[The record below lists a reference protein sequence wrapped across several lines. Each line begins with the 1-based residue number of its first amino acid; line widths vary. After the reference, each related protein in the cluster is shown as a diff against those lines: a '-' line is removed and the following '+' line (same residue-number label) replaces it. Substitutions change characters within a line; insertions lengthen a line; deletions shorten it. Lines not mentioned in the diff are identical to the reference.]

1 MNKPDFTQVELL
13 HLITHHVGNKQRD
26 ESYTL
31 SDTETV
37 VDDDTRDYLL
47 SYFLQPF
54 NSEEYFNFAHTVSLD
69 LNAVNTVASRI
80 FEDPDK
86 FVEASHDLARLLFDQ
101 TTHPKVKAGELNIA
115 YFTQVMLGEEKV
127 AAIGI
132 FKSETDT
139 PFLKMKHQRK
149 NYFIKHEFGFEL
161 KSMDKGCLIFN
172 TSANDGF
179 RILVSDASARTADTQ
194 YWKEDF
200 LNVKPVSNAYHQTT
214 QLMNI
219 AKTYVTQKLAEDF
232 EVNKA
237 DQIDL
242 LNRSAEYFKK
252 NDSFN
257 QEQFEEQVF
266 RDKSVIESFRS
277 FDQTYREENSIAIEE
292 DFDISKQAVK
302 KQSRVF
308 KSVLKLD
315 KNFHIYIHGDKQL
328 IERGTEADGRK
339 YYKIYFTEET

>member
-1 MNKPDFTQVELL
+1 MTKPDFTQVELL

-31 SDTETV
+31 SGAETV
-37 VDDDTRDYLL
+37 VDEDSHDYLL
-47 SYFLQPF
+47 TYFLQPF
-54 NSEEYFNFAHTVSLD
+54 NSEEYYSFSHTVSLD
-69 LNAVNTVASRI
+69 LNAVNTVAARV
-80 FEDPDK
+80 FGNPDT
-86 FVEASHDLARLLFDQ
+86 FVEASGDLARLLFDQ

-115 YFTQVMLGEEKV
+115 YFTNVMLGDEKV
-127 AAIGI
+127 TAIGI

-149 NYFIKHEFGFEL
+149 NYFIRHEFGFEL
-161 KSMDKGCLIFN
+161 KGMDKGCLIFN
-172 TSANDGF
+172 TAGNDGF
-179 RILVSDASARTADTQ
+179 RMLVSDAGARAAETQ

-200 LNVKPVSNAYHQTT
+200 LNIKPVSNAYHQTT

-219 AKTYVTQKLAEDF
+219 AKTYVTQKLTEDF

-257 QEQFEEQVF
+257 QQQFEEQVF

-315 KNFHIYIHGDKQL
+315 KNFHIYIHGDRQL
-328 IERGTEADGRK
+328 IERGTDEDGRK